1 MLTISLHIT
10 EEELNEKIREEVAKA
25 TTQIVQT
32 FSSSVS
38 DMIINK
44 VPLEIAPDEML
55 TITVGFSDDT
65 SLDTMHK
72 ILSSINDAFISRGFT
87 RFVLLP
93 SSSKVKIDISLMKQQ
108 NDVRVTN
115 DVSATDFDDTDF

>member
-25 TTQIVQT
+25 TTQIVQA

-55 TITVGFSDDT
+55 AITVGFSDDT
-65 SLDTMHK
+65 TVDTMHK

-87 RFVLLP
+87 RFVLFP
-93 SSSKVKIDISLMKQQ
+93 SSSKVKIDISLMKQ
-108 NDVRVTN
+108 RN
-115 DVSATDFDDTDF
+115 DVSVTDFEDADY